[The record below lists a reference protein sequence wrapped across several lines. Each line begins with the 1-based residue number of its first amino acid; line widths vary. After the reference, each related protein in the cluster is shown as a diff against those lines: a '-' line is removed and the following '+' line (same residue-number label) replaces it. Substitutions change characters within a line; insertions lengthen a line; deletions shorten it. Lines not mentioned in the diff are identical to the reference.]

1 MVLKSSLTG
10 ILTQKLVCCFQIH
23 LLTHYYFN
31 TVSMRDLIKAE
42 CDFIYNRN
50 WNRAGFA
57 HTLTAWQSYSPRGVC
72 LGSLPRQTEGQRTS
86 SHPPGIP
93 TPGCLWTHNG
103 PSICCC
109 GAKVQ
114 GRQLWSASSF
124 FCVLPGLVTVDR
136 LCSVFWLCL
145 FVSSDAVSVSC
156 ATSVSPQGP
165 SLLCLEMS
173 LSSGIGLNVLG
184 FCWRAS
190 LDCH

>member
-31 TVSMRDLIKAE
+31 TVSTRDLIKAE

-72 LGSLPRQTEGQRTS
+72 LRSLPRQTEGQRTS

-93 TPGCLWTHNG
+93 TPGCLCTHNG

-114 GRQLWSASSF
+114 GRRLWSASSLCSSSVGNCGQVV
-124 FCVLPGLVTVDR
+124 FCVLVVPVCTL
-136 LCSVFWLCL
+136 LMLCL
-145 FVSSDAVSVSC
+145 CLAPPLWVPKGHQCFV
-156 ATSVSPQGP
+156 
-165 SLLCLEMS
+165 
-173 LSSGIGLNVLG
+173 
-184 FCWRAS
+184 
-190 LDCH
+190 

>member
-31 TVSMRDLIKAE
+31 TVSTRDLIKAE

-50 WNRAGFA
+50 WNRPGFA

-124 FCVLPGLVTVDR
+124 FCVLPRLVTVDR

-145 FVSSDAVSVSC
+145 FVSFWCCVCVLRHLCESPRAITALSRHVPVQWNWPQC
-156 ATSVSPQGP
+156 AGI
-165 SLLCLEMS
+165 LLTC
-173 LSSGIGLNVLG
+173 
-184 FCWRAS
+184 
-190 LDCH
+190 